1 MAKNN
6 SKKKPA
12 PPEKKSKLNFFVGL
26 VAGIAVV
33 AIIAFAIQKKS
44 SNPAP
49 TPVATATSAQ
59 AEAAPAQPA
68 MPPPPPEF
76 DEAKVAAAPRI
87 APQEAK
93 KLVDEGKAVVIDV
106 RNVDDYTAGHIPGS
120 LQIPLAYVQGEIPWF
135 PTDKKL
141 ITVCT

>member
-1 MAKNN
+1 MTKNN
-6 SKKKPA
+6 SRKKPA
-12 PPEKKSKLNFFVGL
+12 APETKSRLNFGIGV

-33 AIIAFAIQKKS
+33 AIIAFAIQKKT

-49 TPVATATSAQ
+49 APVATATSVP

-76 DEAKVAAAPRI
+76 DESEVAAAPRI

-135 PTDKKL
+135 PADKKL